1 MPHAPGHGGDFGRQ
15 YSQQVINTQNRR
27 VGLENTKAYQDIVR
41 ERNESNAEQQ
51 LNQIVASK
59 GQEGFRTDM
68 IDPDRNF
75 GKRTGKFNHIRD
87 KLLEEGYGALSQA
100 EKAIADFYLSSA
112 PNQYQSKIDQFIK
125 ASPQNRAAYKK
136 KFPFMGTLNLMATE
150 LPEKIAE
157 KTMIG
162 NFVSAMGNAKN
173 KVVDTTL
180 DFFNIDR
187 KEEEAP
193 YTPGEP
199 YDPNLFIDPNFR
211 DPIRDMVS
219 ADSTNIEEIKETKNK
234 TKQQINFNNLDD
246 QMMVD
251 DGMLL
256 ANFRNVMDKGIT
268 NASALP
274 SNFRETFEKL
284 KDTNQLVS
292 GDILKAQSLLRDI
305 VPLNNQ
311 TNNQTNNQLFAEL
324 NPSQR
329 AVLDQRANRFAFDQG
344 LTTPED
350 MLNKIR
356 PLDKSGI
363 FGLGGN
369 EANEQDIIDFYSNN
383 PTGIINALPSETDL
397 ALGLNLMPTLED
409 LQNNPAVNT
418 MQNVYKRLSDDQ
430 GLDIDL
436 QNRSLQY
443 NQPMFGGNLSL
454 TGNIGDNAGASLM
467 FSKAI

>member
-1 MPHAPGHGGDFGRQ
+1 MPHAPNHGGDFGRQ

-41 ERNESNAEQQ
+41 ERNQSNAEQQ

-59 GQEGFRTDM
+59 GQEGFRTDK

-87 KLLEEGYGALSQA
+87 KMLKEGYGSLSQA

-125 ASPQNRAAYKK
+125 ASPENRAAYKK
-136 KFPFMGTLNLMATE
+136 KFPFMGNLNLMATE

-187 KEEEAP
+187 KEEKSP
-193 YTPGEP
+193 YIPGEP
-199 YDPNLFIDPNFR
+199 YDPNQFLDPNFR
-211 DPIRDMVS
+211 DPIMDMVS
-219 ADSTNIEEIKETKNK
+219 ADSTNIEEIKDTKDK
-234 TKQQINFNNLDD
+234 TKQRINMNNLDETYNIES
-246 QMMVD
+246 
-251 DGMLL
+251 GMLL
-256 ANFRNVMDKGIT
+256 NNFRNVMNKGIA
-268 NASALP
+268 NVSALP
-274 SNFRETFEKL
+274 PNFAETFEKL
-284 KDTNQLVS
+284 KDTNQLTS
-292 GDILKAQSLLRDI
+292 GDILKAQGLLRDI
-305 VPLNNQ
+305 VPINNQ
-311 TNNQTNNQLFAEL
+311 TNNQ
-324 NPSQR
+324 
-329 AVLDQRANRFAFDQG
+329 
-344 LTTPED
+344 
-350 MLNKIR
+350 
-356 PLDKSGI
+356 
-363 FGLGGN
+363 
-369 EANEQDIIDFYSNN
+369 
-383 PTGIINALPSETDL
+383 TGIINALPSETDL

-430 GLDIDL
+430 GLDINL

-454 TGNIGDNAGASLM
+454 TGNLGDNTGASLM

>member
-27 VGLENTKAYQDIVR
+27 VGLENTKAYQDIVS
-41 ERNESNAEQQ
+41 ERNQSNAEQQ

-87 KLLEEGYGALSQA
+87 KMLKDGYDSLSEA
-100 EKAIADFYLSSA
+100 EKSIANFYLSSA
-112 PNQYQSKIDQFIK
+112 PNQYQSKMDQFIK
-125 ASPQNRAAYKK
+125 ASPENRTAYKK
-136 KFPFMGTLNLMATE
+136 KFGFMGNLNLLMSE

-180 DFFNIDR
+180 DFFNIDK
-187 KEEEAP
+187 KEEESP
-193 YTPGEP
+193 YIPGEP
-199 YDPNLFIDPNFR
+199 YDPNQFLDPNFR
-211 DPIRDMVS
+211 DPIMDMVS
-219 ADSTNIEEIKETKNK
+219 ADSTNIEEIKDTKDK
-234 TKQQINFNNLDD
+234 TKQRINMNNLDETYNIES
-246 QMMVD
+246 
-251 DGMLL
+251 GMLL
-256 ANFRNVMDKGIT
+256 NNFRNVMNKGIA
-268 NASALP
+268 NVSALP
-274 SNFRETFEKL
+274 PNFAETFEKL
-284 KDTNQLVS
+284 KDTNQLTS
-292 GDILKAQSLLRDI
+292 GDILKAQGLLRDI
-305 VPLNNQ
+305 VPINNQ
-311 TNNQTNNQLFAEL
+311 TNNQ
-324 NPSQR
+324 
-329 AVLDQRANRFAFDQG
+329 
-344 LTTPED
+344 
-350 MLNKIR
+350 
-356 PLDKSGI
+356 
-363 FGLGGN
+363 
-369 EANEQDIIDFYSNN
+369 
-383 PTGIINALPSETDL
+383 TGIINALPSETDL

-409 LQNNPAVNT
+409 LQNNQAVNT
-418 MQNVYKRLSDDQ
+418 MQNVYRKLSDDQ

-454 TGNIGDNAGASLM
+454 TGNLGDNPGASLM

>member
-305 VPLNNQ
+305 VPINNQ
-311 TNNQTNNQLFAEL
+311 TNNQ
-324 NPSQR
+324 
-329 AVLDQRANRFAFDQG
+329 
-344 LTTPED
+344 
-350 MLNKIR
+350 
-356 PLDKSGI
+356 
-363 FGLGGN
+363 
-369 EANEQDIIDFYSNN
+369 
-383 PTGIINALPSETDL
+383 TGIINALPSETDL

-409 LQNNPAVNT
+409 LQNNQAVNT
-418 MQNVYKRLSDDQ
+418 MQNVYRKLSDDQ

-436 QNRSLQY
+436 QNRLLQY

-454 TGNIGDNAGASLM
+454 TGNLGDNAGASLM

>member
-1 MPHAPGHGGDFGRQ
+1 MPHAPNHGGDFGRQ

-41 ERNESNAEQQ
+41 ERNQSNAEQQ

-59 GQEGFRTDM
+59 GQEGFRTDK

-87 KLLEEGYGALSQA
+87 KMLKEGYGSLSQA

-125 ASPQNRAAYKK
+125 ASPENRAAYKK
-136 KFPFMGTLNLMATE
+136 KFPFMGNLNLMATE

-187 KEEEAP
+187 KEEKSP
-193 YTPGEP
+193 YIPGEP
-199 YDPNLFIDPNFR
+199 YDPNQFLDPNFR
-211 DPIRDMVS
+211 DPIMDMVS
-219 ADSTNIEEIKETKNK
+219 ADSTNIEEIKDTKDK
-234 TKQQINFNNLDD
+234 TKQRINMNNLDETYNIES
-246 QMMVD
+246 
-251 DGMLL
+251 GMLL
-256 ANFRNVMDKGIT
+256 NNFRNVMNKGIA
-268 NASALP
+268 NVSALP
-274 SNFRETFEKL
+274 PNFAETFEKL
-284 KDTNQLVS
+284 KDTNQLTS
-292 GDILKAQSLLRDI
+292 GDILKAQGLLRDI
-305 VPLNNQ
+305 VPINNQ
-311 TNNQTNNQLFAEL
+311 TNNQ
-324 NPSQR
+324 
-329 AVLDQRANRFAFDQG
+329 
-344 LTTPED
+344 
-350 MLNKIR
+350 
-356 PLDKSGI
+356 
-363 FGLGGN
+363 
-369 EANEQDIIDFYSNN
+369 
-383 PTGIINALPSETDL
+383 TGIINALPSETDL

-454 TGNIGDNAGASLM
+454 TGNLGDNTGASLM

>member
-1 MPHAPGHGGDFGRQ
+1 MPHAPNHGGDFGRQ
-15 YSQQVINTQNRR
+15 YSQQIINTPSRR
-27 VGLENTKAYQDIVR
+27 VGLENTKAYQQIVQ
-41 ERNESNAEQQ
+41 ERNQSNAEQQ
-51 LNQIVASK
+51 LDQIIASR
-59 GQEGFRTDM
+59 GQEGFRTDK
-68 IDPDRNF
+68 PDLNRNF

-87 KLLEEGYGALSQA
+87 KMLEDGYDSLSQA
-100 EKAIADFYLSSA
+100 EKAIADFYLSST
-112 PNQYQSKIDQFIK
+112 PNQYQGKIDEFIK
-125 ASPQNRAAYKK
+125 ASPENRAAYKK
-136 KFPFMGTLNLMATE
+136 KFPFMGNLNLIATE

-162 NFVSAMGNAKN
+162 NFLSAMGNAKN

-180 DFFNIDR
+180 DFFNIDK
-187 KEEEAP
+187 KEEDVP

-199 YDPNLFIDPNFR
+199 YDPNLFLDPNFR
-211 DPIRDMVS
+211 DPIMDMVS
-219 ADSTNIEEIKETKNK
+219 ADSTNIEEIKDTKNK
-234 TKQQINFNNLDD
+234 TKKQINFNNLDD

-305 VPLNNQ
+305 VPINNQ
-311 TNNQTNNQLFAEL
+311 TNNQ
-324 NPSQR
+324 S
-329 AVLDQRANRFAFDQG
+329 
-344 LTTPED
+344 
-350 MLNKIR
+350 
-356 PLDKSGI
+356 
-363 FGLGGN
+363 
-369 EANEQDIIDFYSNN
+369 
-383 PTGIINALPSETDL
+383 GIINALPSETDL

-409 LQNNPAVNT
+409 LQNNQAVNT
-418 MQNVYKRLSDDQ
+418 MQNVYRRLSDDQ
-430 GLDIDL
+430 GLDINL

-443 NQPMFGGNLSL
+443 NQPMFGGNLSF
-454 TGNIGDNAGASLM
+454 TGNLGDNAGASLM

>member
-125 ASPQNRAAYKK
+125 ASPENRAAYKK

-157 KTMIG
+157 KTVIG
-162 NFVSAMGNAKN
+162 NFVSAMGNAKD

-187 KEEEAP
+187 KEEEVP

-305 VPLNNQ
+305 VPINNQ
-311 TNNQTNNQLFAEL
+311 TNNQ
-324 NPSQR
+324 S
-329 AVLDQRANRFAFDQG
+329 
-344 LTTPED
+344 
-350 MLNKIR
+350 
-356 PLDKSGI
+356 
-363 FGLGGN
+363 
-369 EANEQDIIDFYSNN
+369 
-383 PTGIINALPSETDL
+383 GIINALPSETDL

-409 LQNNPAVNT
+409 LQNNQAVNT
-418 MQNVYKRLSDDQ
+418 MQNVYRKLSDDQ

-454 TGNIGDNAGASLM
+454 TGNLGDNAGASLM